1 MVLPITYK
9 WYFTTIIWTI
19 ISLQDKAE
27 KWDFLIKF
35 SKYLLKSPRSSIER
49 INSKSCSP
57 NILHIC
63 PKRSLLSCMDQ
74 ITIVSSSEQAYQFA
88 NFYRGDNGDEA
99 YNAMIIRNVASNAN
113 NWFLD
118 WKKKRR
124 MDACLDKR
132 KLQRTHA
139 GGVATNHWSVTFPG
153 HVSTLHAPVFQ
164 LNPQCHLQSIFQHYT
179 DHKISCLLIEWS
191 HPSDFPWKNFCQQCF
206 DSFLK
211 FRLNFWDLKRILL

>member
-1 MVLPITYK
+1 
-9 WYFTTIIWTI
+9 
-19 ISLQDKAE
+19 
-27 KWDFLIKF
+27 
-35 SKYLLKSPRSSIER
+35 
-49 INSKSCSP
+49 
-57 NILHIC
+57 
-63 PKRSLLSCMDQ
+63 MDQ

-99 YNAMIIRNVASNAN
+99 YNAMIIRNVAANAN

-191 HPSDFPWKNFCQQCF
+191 HPSDFPWKNFCQQF
-206 DSFLK
+206 LDSFLK